1 VKNTFTRIRAFGRR
15 FPLLKRVVSP
25 MWGPITHGC
34 WIIRN
39 FLTNGRPIRIPAGD
53 QVMLMY
59 PEGQIAEVLWVA
71 EFEADE
77 RNFVTRIARP
87 GMLVVNIGANTGLY
101 AIMTAKLVGQGGAVH
116 AFEPSAATYARLVRN
131 VELNNQQNVLTNNIA
146 LSDAKGRLVLRSDPR
161 NPALDG
167 HRFIES
173 TMDLT
178 SITPTDELIHCD
190 TLDGYFERID
200 ASGLPVVDLLILDVE
215 GAELAVLKGGLRT
228 LRASPRVLI
237 VLECSQN
244 RPQVGDLLAAERFRF
259 YVWDAAVSRLEP
271 VVFTDAAAIGTVIAY
286 RGGPEEADSL
296 AQTPA
301 RSGRREEGSISGV
314 GGL

>member
-1 VKNTFTRIRAFGRR
+1 
-15 FPLLKRVVSP
+15 
-25 MWGPITHGC
+25 MWGPMTHGC

-77 RNFVTRIARP
+77 RRFVTRIARP

-116 AFEPSAATYARLVRN
+116 AFEPSTATYARLVRN

-146 LSDAKGRLVLRSDPR
+146 LSDAKGQLVLRSDPR

-215 GAELAVLKGGLRT
+215 GAELAVLKGSLRT

-244 RPQVGDLLAAERFRF
+244 RPQVGDLLAAEKFRF
-259 YVWDAAVSRLEP
+259 YVWNAAVSRLEP
-271 VVFTDAAAIGTVIAY
+271 VIFTDAAAIGTVIAY
-286 RGGPEEADSL
+286 RGGPEEVDRI

-301 RSGRREEGSISGV
+301 LSGRRE
-314 GGL
+314 GGPFRG